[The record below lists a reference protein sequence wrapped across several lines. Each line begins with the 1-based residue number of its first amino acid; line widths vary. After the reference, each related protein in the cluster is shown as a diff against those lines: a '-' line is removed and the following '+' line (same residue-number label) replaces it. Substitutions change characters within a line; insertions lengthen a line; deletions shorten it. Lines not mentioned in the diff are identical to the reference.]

1 MPKLL
6 LAEDDEFS
14 RDMLTRRLEKA
25 GYEMIA
31 ACDGKEAVLSARL
44 HHPDLILMDLD
55 MPVMDGKSAIR
66 ALKSDPHTFKIPVL
80 VLTAHATPAYVADA
94 VEAGCGAYETKP
106 IVLRHLIE
114 RIEELL
120 VKSRHAGA
128 PLPPAPSQA
137 PDQPPVLATPAQSA
151 AGEPR
156 DPAPSP

>member
-14 RDMLTRRLEKA
+14 RDMLLRRLEKA

-31 ACDGKEAVLSARL
+31 ACNGKEAVLAARQ
-44 HHPDLILMDLD
+44 HRPDLILMDLD

-66 ALKSDPHTFKIPVL
+66 AIKNDPHMFKIPVL
-80 VLTAHATPAYVADA
+80 VLTAHATTDSVAEA

-106 IVLRHLIE
+106 IVLRRLIE

-120 VKSRHAGA
+120 NKSWPGG
-128 PLPPAPSQA
+128 PPSSQVA
-137 PDQPPVLATPAQSA
+137 SSSPGEAAMPVQSA
-151 AGEPR
+151 EAEPL
-156 DPAPSP
+156 DPAPAP